1 MSDAAPAAPATP
13 TARPARLKWLLAVV
27 GISIV
32 LCLIFAPG
40 LFKEQ
45 TNGEAQSTAADDSAK
60 LELVGG
66 DVHVPPDVVK
76 KMGLKTAEV
85 VAYTVPRRLKLDG
98 TLFAD
103 PSYLVRIHSRFAGE
117 IVELGPAEADNK
129 EPKSPRIHFGGHVKK
144 GQLLAVVW
152 CKDLGEKKSELVDAL
167 LKWRLDVEV
176 LKRIQK
182 LAEQGATPEQKV
194 RDAEHNRD
202 SDWIAVTR
210 ARRTLASWRL
220 SEDEINAIEKEAD
233 AIQQGKTG
241 SGTQTEQQWA
251 RVDVLSPIDGV
262 VVEVNCNKGDIID
275 TTVDLFKVADVSRLR
290 VLCNAF
296 EEDLP
301 LLQELQPDQRRWTVQ
316 LGTDRE
322 GKALPGSGGFDQ
334 IGRIIDPNQHTAQV
348 LGWVD
353 NPGEHLLIGQFV
365 TALVEL
371 PPLKNVVA
379 VPATAVIEGGEKSQ
393 VFVRQGTG
401 DDWRFEQRLVALVGQ
416 DAKAAQI
423 VSHPSQ
429 EQLKRGIKPLEPGEF
444 VATDGVLELSGALED
459 LQAAAEQKTK

>member
-1 MSDAAPAAPATP
+1 MSDAATAPP
-13 TARPARLKWLLAVV
+13 TVHASRRKWWLALAGICLLLA
-27 GISIV
+27 
-32 LCLIFAPG
+32 LIFVPG
-40 LFKEQ
+40 WFKEQ
-45 TNGEAQSTAADDSAK
+45 ASGEAQSSAAGDLPK
-60 LELVGG
+60 LELLGG

-76 KMGLKTAEV
+76 KMGLKTAKV
-85 VAYTVPRRLKLDG
+85 VDYTAPRQLKLDG
-98 TLFAD
+98 TLFVD
-103 PSYLVRIHSRFAGE
+103 PSFLVRVHSRFAGE
-117 IVELGPAEADNK
+117 VVEIGPAEPGNK
-129 EPKSPRIHFGGHVKK
+129 DPKAPRIRFGDHVKK
-144 GQLLAVVW
+144 DQLLAVVW

-176 LKRIQK
+176 LGRIQK

-194 RDAEHNRD
+194 RDAEHNCD

-220 SEDEINAIEKEAD
+220 SDDEINAIEKEAD

-251 RVDVLSPIDGV
+251 RVNVLAPIDGV
-262 VVEVNCNKGDIID
+262 VVEVNSNKGDIID
-275 TTVDLFKVADVSRLR
+275 TTVDLMKVADVSRLR

-296 EEDLP
+296 EEELP
-301 LLQELQPDQRRWTVQ
+301 LLQELKPDQRRWTVQ

-322 GKALPGSGGFDQ
+322 GRTLPGSGGFDQ

-365 TALVEL
+365 TATVDL
-371 PPLKNVVA
+371 PALKNLVA
-379 VPATAVIEGGEKSQ
+379 VPSTAVIEDGSGAR

-401 DDWRFEQRLVALVGQ
+401 DDWRFESRVVVLEGQ
-416 DAKAAQI
+416 DSRLAHI
-423 VSHPSQ
+423 VSHPGPA
-429 EQLKRGIKPLEPGEF
+429 QLKRGYKPLEPGEF
-444 VATDGVLELSGALED
+444 VATDGVLELAGALED
-459 LQAAAEQKTK
+459 LQAAAEQKAK